1 MELSQTLAGQILAQ
15 SIAHVLLGEEDMHAC
30 EAGIIGGH
38 AVVLQAGD
46 GVHTLLG
53 HILLGEHDGELLGSV
68 VAIVEEDYHI
78 PFLDGSIHSAVV
90 DGLHELVG
98 HALIVTLLHSL
109 HHVGSL
115 LALCTHEQI
124 VGNLHSLPALI
135 AVHGVE
141 TAYHT
146 GDSCT
151 GYLCA
156 VVCHLL
162 DKALAAL
169 GVGVAAV
176 HEAVHIGVLYAVS
189 LADFEQCEQVVK

>member
-15 SIAHVLLGEEDMHAC
+15 SIAHVLLGEEDMHAL
-30 EAGIIGGH
+30 ETGIIGGH

-53 HILLGEHDGELLGSV
+53 HTLLCEHDGELLGTV
-68 VAIVEEDYHI
+68 IAVVEEDDHI
-78 PFLDGSIHSAVV
+78 AFLDGAIHSAVV

-98 HALIVTLLHSL
+98 HALIVTFLHSL

-151 GYLCA
+151 EHLCA

-162 DKALAAL
+162 DKVLAAL
-169 GVGVAAV
+169 GVGIAAV
-176 HEAVHIGVLYAVS
+176 HEAVYIGVLNAVS
-189 LADFEQCEQVVK
+189 LADVEQCEQVVK